1 MTNMAA
7 REAVRRGLTAD
18 IPAVTQALIEAVRAQ
33 IPAYRQLHEA
43 QTAEITAIAGWA
55 LTRIV
60 DLWATGS
67 GGGLDPRDLARF
79 RGIGAAR
86 ARDGRPLTAVLRAYH
101 VAAGEAIEEVA
112 RRGRG
117 SLDIDDVLAL
127 SRLWLVSIDELS
139 EALFSGYRSASEYL
153 ATDRNRA
160 LRELFDDLLT
170 GRQTSAGA
178 LRGRLDQLGVSLP
191 ERPYLLVAEPGDA
204 GRGLSEVD
212 GDGLGGLLVTTRGR
226 RLAVLLPSPGDPEGV
241 AARGWRA
248 CLIARHPLTDLPLG
262 YRLASDALDT
272 APAYAF
278 DGRPV
283 LDDGDARVL
292 ALLAARGNVEP
303 EQVVE
308 AVLGPLA
315 DPANQHLLAGLDA
328 FLTTG
333 SATAAAELLHVH
345 PQTLRYRLR
354 RVREITRRDP
364 RLPWQRLVLDVAR
377 HLRNIRL
384 PARS

>member
-1 MTNMAA
+1 MTNRAA
-7 REAVRRGLTAD
+7 RETVRRGVAAD
-18 IPAVTQALIEAVRAQ
+18 IPVVTQALIDAVRTQ
-33 IPAYRQLHEA
+33 IPTYRQLHET

-55 LTRIV
+55 LTRVV
-60 DLWATGS
+60 DLWAADS
-67 GGGLDPRDLARF
+67 GGGLEARDLARF

-101 VAAGEAIEEVA
+101 VAAGAAIEEVV

-117 SLDIDDVLAL
+117 SLDTDDVLAL
-127 SRLWLVSIDELS
+127 SRLWLASIDELS
-139 EALFSGYRSASEYL
+139 EALFSGYQSASEYL
-153 ATDRNRA
+153 ATDRDRA

-191 ERPYLLVAEPGDA
+191 ERPYLLVAESGDPA
-204 GRGLSEVD
+204 RGLAGVD
-212 GDGLGGLLVTTRGR
+212 GDGLGALLVTTRGR
-226 RLAVLLPSPGDPEGV
+226 RLAVLLPAGPVDVS
-241 AARGWRA
+241 ARGWRA
-248 CLIARHPLTDLPLG
+248 CLVTRHPLTDLSLG
-262 YRLASDALDT
+262 YRLAADALDT
-272 APAYAF
+272 APPYAY

-292 ALLAARGNVEP
+292 ALLAARGNVQP

-315 DPANQHLLAGLDA
+315 DPANQHLLDGLDA

-333 SATAAAELLHVH
+333 SATAAAELLHLH

-377 HLRNIRL
+377 HLRNLRL
-384 PARS
+384 SART